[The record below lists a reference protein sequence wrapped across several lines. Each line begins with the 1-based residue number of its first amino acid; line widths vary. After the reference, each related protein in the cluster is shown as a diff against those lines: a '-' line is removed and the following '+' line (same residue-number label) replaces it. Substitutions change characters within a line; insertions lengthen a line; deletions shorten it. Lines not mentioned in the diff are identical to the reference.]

1 MKEDPPM
8 EWWKEGVVKDAP
20 KPIPIRPPVS
30 NSFNSLEPES
40 YLRPEQQMSFQDSVE
55 NVFRN
60 FLNFRDRA
68 SRSEFWWFQL
78 FCLIVITTADFIDII
93 LFVFPVF
100 STIVLLLLSLP
111 NLAVT
116 VRRLHDI
123 GYSGWLL
130 LLLLIPFLGS
140 LFFIVALILMIQD
153 GNPQINQYGK
163 VPSNKVVR

>member
-1 MKEDPPM
+1 M
-8 EWWKEGVVKDAP
+8 KDAP

-30 NSFNSLEPES
+30 NSFNSLGPES

-100 STIVLLLLSLP
+100 STIALLLLSLP